1 MDTTSDAQKITDVC
15 TAAARI
21 VGIASLSI
29 QQVAERGGD
38 IPLEAAELFEQLAN
52 DLLDLTAMICAH
64 NRLAR
69 GRNAADGPAS
79 AAAIPS
85 TNVA

>member
-1 MDTTSDAQKITDVC
+1 MDTTSNSQTITDVC
-15 TAAARI
+15 TATARI

-29 QQVAERGGD
+29 QQVAESGGD

-69 GRNAADGPAS
+69 SRS
-79 AAAIPS
+79 AAESPPS
-85 TNVA
+85 AKAVPAKDVA